1 MNLIDESF
9 ETENKK
15 KDSSKTVARI
25 ILAVILILVILII
38 SIFAYLMYVENLKL
52 KVSLNGQV
60 NAEILKF
67 LNFEE
72 DGTIYVPVR
81 NIAEHLGYKSY
92 SGEYNNPSEDMSKC
106 YIQSDNEIVN
116 FSLNSNKIYKLNL
129 DDSSGNY
136 SYSYM
141 DKPVKAI
148 NGVLYITT
156 EGMEKAFN
164 SIFQYDKN
172 TNRIQIY
179 TMPYLISLYQPKI
192 LDYGFEKIND
202 NFENNKAI
210 LQDMI
215 VVEKNKKMG
224 VINADT
230 GKEILECKY
239 DQILYQEDTGD
250 FLVKSNNKVG
260 IMSKNKDTK
269 VDILYDNIELMDL
282 DAGLYLVKKENQY
295 GVIDL
300 KGNLRIFIEND
311 EIGIDISKFPKN
323 DLKSKYI
330 LAGNLIPVRKDKKWG
345 FFDIKGNQ
353 LVDFEY
359 DSIGYIAKSSKEAL
373 NLLIVPDYNV
383 VVVGKNDKY
392 TLINENGKQ
401 PFRAFV
407 DDIYMII
414 NGGQKHYYMTANDN
428 TYDVEDYLDRIGVK
442 TINNRNQNSS
452 QNNNSNNNQQQEN
465 QEQSGEQQEG
475 QEQNPEQ
482 QNAEQQEN
490 QEQSPEQQEN
500 VEQENQEQNQTE
512 QQENPEQNQNE
523 NNNGEGQE

>member
-1 MNLIDESF
+1 MNLIDESL
-9 ETENKK
+9 ETKNKK
-15 KDSSKTVARI
+15 KDNSKTVARI
-25 ILAVILILVILII
+25 ILAIILILVILII
-38 SIFAYLMYVENLKL
+38 SIFAYLMYIENSKL
-52 KVSLNGQV
+52 KVTLNGQV
-60 NAEILKF
+60 NGEILKL

-72 DGTIYVPVR
+72 DGTIYVPIR
-81 NIAEHLGYKSY
+81 SMAEHLGYKSY

-172 TNRIQIY
+172 TNRIQVY

-202 NFENNKAI
+202 NFENNKSI

-260 IMSKNKDTK
+260 IMSKNKETK

-295 GVIDL
+295 GVIDI
-300 KGNLRIFIEND
+300 KGNIKIYIEND

-323 DLKSKYI
+323 DLKSRYI
-330 LAGNLIPVRKDKKWG
+330 LAGNLIPVKKGKKWG

-353 LVDFEY
+353 VVDFEY
-359 DSIGYIAKSSKEAL
+359 DSVGYIAKSSKEAL
-373 NLLIVPDYNV
+373 NLLLVPDYNV
-383 VVVGKNDKY
+383 IVVCQNDKY
-392 TLINENGKQ
+392 TLINENGKR
-401 PFRAFV
+401 PFNALV
-407 DDIYMII
+407 DDIYMVI

-442 TINNRNQNSS
+442 MTNKQNPNSS
-452 QNNNSNNNQQQEN
+452 QNNNSNNE
-465 QEQSGEQQEG
+465 EQQKGEG
-475 QEQNPEQ
+475 QEQN
-482 QNAEQQEN
+482 NEQQEN
-490 QEQSPEQQEN
+490 QEQNGEQPENTEENQESQEN
-500 VEQENQEQNQTE
+500 SEQENQEQNQPE
-512 QQENPEQNQNE
+512 QQENQEQNSE
-523 NNNGEGQE
+523 GNNGEENQE

>member
-1 MNLIDESF
+1 MNLIDESL
-9 ETENKK
+9 ETKNKK
-15 KDSSKTVARI
+15 KDNSKTVARI
-25 ILAVILILVILII
+25 ILAIILILVILII
-38 SIFAYLMYVENLKL
+38 SIFAYLMYIENSKL
-52 KVSLNGQV
+52 KVTLNGQV
-60 NAEILKF
+60 NGEILKL

-72 DGTIYVPVR
+72 DGTIYVPIR
-81 NIAEHLGYKSY
+81 SMAEHLGYKSY

-172 TNRIQIY
+172 TNRIQVY

-202 NFENNKAI
+202 NFENNKSI

-260 IMSKNKDTK
+260 IMSKNKETK

-295 GVIDL
+295 GVIDI
-300 KGNLRIFIEND
+300 KGNIKIYIEND

-323 DLKSKYI
+323 DLKSRYI
-330 LAGNLIPVRKDKKWG
+330 LAGNLIPVKKGKKWG
-345 FFDIKGNQ
+345 FFYIKGNQ
-353 LVDFEY
+353 VVDFEY
-359 DSIGYIAKSSKEAL
+359 DSVGYIAKSSKEAL
-373 NLLIVPDYNV
+373 NLLLVPDYNV
-383 VVVGKNDKY
+383 IVVCQNDKY
-392 TLINENGKQ
+392 TLINENGKR
-401 PFRAFV
+401 PFNALV
-407 DDIYMII
+407 DDIYMVI
-414 NGGQKHYYMTANDN
+414 NGGQKHYYMTANDD

-442 TINNRNQNSS
+442 MTNKQNPNSS
-452 QNNNSNNNQQQEN
+452 QNNNSNNE
-465 QEQSGEQQEG
+465 EQQKGEG
-475 QEQNPEQ
+475 QEQN
-482 QNAEQQEN
+482 NEQQEN
-490 QEQSPEQQEN
+490 QEQNGEQPENTEENQESQEN
-500 VEQENQEQNQTE
+500 SEQENQEQNQPE
-512 QQENPEQNQNE
+512 QQENQEQNSE
-523 NNNGEGQE
+523 GNNGEENQE

>member
-1 MNLIDESF
+1 MNLIDENL
-9 ETENKK
+9 ETKNKN
-15 KDSSKTVARI
+15 KDNSKTVARI
-25 ILAVILILVILII
+25 ILAIILILVILII
-38 SIFAYLMYVENLKL
+38 SIFAYLMYIENSKL
-52 KVSLNGQV
+52 KVTLNGQV
-60 NAEILKF
+60 NGEILKL

-72 DGTIYVPVR
+72 DGTIYVPIR
-81 NIAEHLGYKSY
+81 SMAEHLEYKSY
-92 SGEYNNPSEDMSKC
+92 NGEYNNPSEDMSKC
-106 YIQSDNEIVN
+106 YIQTDNEIVN

-172 TNRIQIY
+172 TNRIQVY
-179 TMPYLISLYQPKI
+179 TMPYLISLYQPKV

-202 NFENNKAI
+202 NFENNKSI

-260 IMSKNKDTK
+260 IMSKNKETK

-295 GVIDL
+295 GVIDI
-300 KGNLRIFIEND
+300 KGNIKIYIEND

-323 DLKSKYI
+323 DLKSRYI
-330 LAGNLIPVRKDKKWG
+330 LAGNLIPVRKGKKWG

-353 LVDFEY
+353 VVDFEY
-359 DSIGYIAKSSKEAL
+359 DSVGYIAKSSKEAL
-373 NLLIVPDYNV
+373 NLLLVPDYNV
-383 VVVGKNDKY
+383 IVVCQNDKY
-392 TLINENGKQ
+392 TLINENGKR
-401 PFRAFV
+401 PFNALV
-407 DDIYMII
+407 DDIYMVI

-442 TINNRNQNSS
+442 TTNKQNPNSS
-452 QNNNSNNNQQQEN
+452 QNNNSNNE
-465 QEQSGEQQEG
+465 EQQKGEG
-475 QEQNPEQ
+475 QEQN
-482 QNAEQQEN
+482 NEQQEN
-490 QEQSPEQQEN
+490 QEQNGEQPENIGENQETQEN
-500 VEQENQEQNQTE
+500 SEQENQEQNQPE
-512 QQENPEQNQNE
+512 QQENQEQNSE
-523 NNNGEGQE
+523 GNNGEENQE

>member
-1 MNLIDESF
+1 MNLIDESL
-9 ETENKK
+9 EMKNKK
-15 KDSSKTVARI
+15 KDISKTVARI
-25 ILAVILILVILII
+25 IVAIILILVILII
-38 SIFAYLMYVENLKL
+38 SIFAYLMYIENSKL
-52 KVSLNGQV
+52 KVSLNNQINEEV
-60 NAEILKF
+60 LKI

-72 DGTIYVPVR
+72 EGTIYVPIR
-81 NIAEHLGYKSY
+81 AIAEYLGYKSY
-92 SGEYNNPSEDMSKC
+92 SGEYDNPSEDISKC
-106 YIQSDNEIVN
+106 YIKSDNEVVN

-129 DDSSGNY
+129 DDSTGNY

-202 NFENNKAI
+202 NFENNKSI

-295 GVIDL
+295 GVIDI
-300 KGNLRIFIEND
+300 KGNLKIYIEND

-323 DLKSKYI
+323 DLKSRYI
-330 LAGNLIPVRKDKKWG
+330 LAGNLIPVRKGKKWG

-353 LVDFEY
+353 VVDFEY
-359 DSIGYIAKSSKEAL
+359 DSVGYIAKSSKEAL
-373 NLLIVPDYNV
+373 NLLVVPDYNV
-383 VVVGKNDKY
+383 LVVCQNNKY
-392 TLINENGKQ
+392 TLINENGKR
-401 PFRAFV
+401 PFNALV
-407 DDIYMII
+407 DDIYMVI

-442 TINNRNQNSS
+442 TTNKQNSS
-452 QNNNSNNNQQQEN
+452 QNNNSNNNEEQQN
-465 QEQSGEQQEG
+465 QESNGEQQKG
-475 QEQNPEQ
+475 QEQN
-482 QNAEQQEN
+482 NEQQEN
-490 QEQSPEQQEN
+490 QEQDEEQQEDG
-500 VEQENQEQNQTE
+500 EQESQEQNSE
-512 QQENPEQNQNE
+512 E
-523 NNNGEGQE
+523 NNNEENQQ

>member
-1 MNLIDESF
+1 MNLIDESL
-9 ETENKK
+9 EKNKK
-15 KDSSKTVARI
+15 EDNSKTVAKI
-25 ILAVILILVILII
+25 ILAIILVLIILII
-38 SIFAYLMYVENLKL
+38 SIFSYLLYIENSKL
-52 KVSLNGQV
+52 KVFVNGQANQDV
-60 NAEILKF
+60 LKL
-67 LNFEE
+67 LNIEE
-72 DGTIYVPVR
+72 DGTIYVPIR
-81 NIAEHLGYKSY
+81 NIASYLGYNSY
-92 SGEYNNPSEDMSKC
+92 NGEYNNASEDMSKC
-106 YIQSDNEIVN
+106 YIQNENEIVN

-129 DDSSGNY
+129 DNSSGNY

-164 SIFQYDKN
+164 SIFKYDKKA
-172 TNRIQIY
+172 NRIQVY
-179 TMPYLISLYQPKI
+179 TMPYLISLYQPKV
-192 LDYGFEKIND
+192 LDYGYESISN

-224 VINADT
+224 VVDADS

-239 DQILYQEDTGD
+239 DEILYQEDIGD

-300 KGNLRIFIEND
+300 KGNTRIYIEN
-311 EIGIDISKFPKN
+311 EQIGIDISKFPKN

-330 LAGNLIPVRKDKKWG
+330 LVGNLIPVKKDNRWG

-359 DSIGYIAKSSKEAL
+359 DSIGYIAKSSKGAL
-373 NLLIVPDYNV
+373 NLLVVPDYNV
-383 VVVGKNDKY
+383 IVVGKNEKY
-392 TLINENGKQ
+392 TLLNENGEH
-401 PFRAFV
+401 PFNAYV
-407 DDIYMII
+407 DDVYMII

-442 TINNRNQNSS
+442 TTNNQNSNTS
-452 QNNNSNNNQQQEN
+452 KNNNSNNGEQQN
-465 QEQSGEQQEG
+465 EQQQEG
-475 QEQNPEQ
+475 QEQNID
-482 QNAEQQEN
+482 QQEN
-490 QEQSPEQQEN
+490 SEEN
-500 VEQENQEQNQTE
+500 VEQENQEINQSE
-512 QQENPEQNQNE
+512 EENQEQNPNE
-523 NNNGEGQE
+523 NNNVENQE

>member
-1 MNLIDESF
+1 MNLIDESL
-9 ETENKK
+9 EVKNKK

-25 ILAVILILVILII
+25 ILVIILILVILII
-38 SIFAYLMYVENLKL
+38 SIFAYLMYIENSKL
-52 KVSLNGQV
+52 KVSLNGQI
-60 NAEILKF
+60 NEEILKN

-72 DGTIYVPVR
+72 NGTIYVPIR
-81 NIAEHLGYKSY
+81 SIAEYLGYKSY

-129 DDSSGNY
+129 DNSSGNY

-202 NFENNKAI
+202 NFENNKSI

-295 GVIDL
+295 GVIDI
-300 KGNLRIFIEND
+300 KGNLKIYIEND

-323 DLKSKYI
+323 DLKSRYI
-330 LAGNLIPVRKDKKWG
+330 LAGNLIPVRKGKKWG

-353 LVDFEY
+353 VVDFEY
-359 DSIGYIAKSSKEAL
+359 DSVGYIAKSSKEAL
-373 NLLIVPDYNV
+373 NLLVVPDYNV
-383 VVVGKNDKY
+383 LVVCQNDKY
-392 TLINENGKQ
+392 TLINENGKR
-401 PFRAFV
+401 PFNALV
-407 DDIYMII
+407 DDIYMVI

-442 TINNRNQNSS
+442 TTNQQNSS
-452 QNNNSNNNQQQEN
+452 QNNNSNNNEEQQN
-465 QEQSGEQQEG
+465 QESNGEQQEG
-475 QEQNPEQ
+475 QEQN
-482 QNAEQQEN
+482 NEQQEN
-490 QEQSPEQQEN
+490 QEQDEEQQED
-500 VEQENQEQNQTE
+500 VEQESQEQNSE
-512 QQENPEQNQNE
+512 E
-523 NNNGEGQE
+523 NNNEENQQ

>member
-1 MNLIDESF
+1 MNLIDESL
-9 ETENKK
+9 ETKNKK
-15 KDSSKTVARI
+15 KDNSKTVARI
-25 ILAVILILVILII
+25 ILAIILILVILII
-38 SIFAYLMYVENLKL
+38 SIFAYLMYIENSKL
-52 KVSLNGQV
+52 KVTLNGQV
-60 NAEILKF
+60 NGEILKL

-72 DGTIYVPVR
+72 DGTIYVPIR
-81 NIAEHLGYKSY
+81 NMAEHLGYKSY

-172 TNRIQIY
+172 TNRIQVY

-202 NFENNKAI
+202 NFENNKSI

-260 IMSKNKDTK
+260 IMSKNKETK

-295 GVIDL
+295 GVIDI
-300 KGNLRIFIEND
+300 KGNIKIYIEND

-323 DLKSKYI
+323 DLKSRYI
-330 LAGNLIPVRKDKKWG
+330 LAGNLIPVKKGKKWG

-353 LVDFEY
+353 VVDFEY
-359 DSIGYIAKSSKEAL
+359 DSVGYIAKSSKEAL
-373 NLLIVPDYNV
+373 NLLLVPDYNV
-383 VVVGKNDKY
+383 IVVCQNDKY
-392 TLINENGKQ
+392 TLINENGKR
-401 PFRAFV
+401 PFNALV
-407 DDIYMII
+407 DDIYMVI

-442 TINNRNQNSS
+442 TTNKQNPNSS
-452 QNNNSNNNQQQEN
+452 QNNNSNNE
-465 QEQSGEQQEG
+465 EQQKGEG
-475 QEQNPEQ
+475 QEQN
-482 QNAEQQEN
+482 NEQQEN
-490 QEQSPEQQEN
+490 QEQNGEQPENTGENQESQEN
-500 VEQENQEQNQTE
+500 SEQENQEQNQPE
-512 QQENPEQNQNE
+512 QQENQEQNSE
-523 NNNGEGQE
+523 GNNGEENQE